1 MDKELTKFK
10 ESLKGKSYC
19 ELVDLFE
26 PDPLKYRKDKVTFKN
41 LPKEWKELTDR
52 EKEEYT
58 QDQKDLVSF
67 IKYITKNSSKHKL
80 NDGEED
86 FIIADDFIRIPLIRL
101 SKDIFNLEYLYDLYV
116 ETQEAEVLCNPEVII
131 KTSFKQYLF
140 SILGNIDDDSYYSYY
155 VCIPLDSFY
164 TWLNKFDYKVI

>member
-1 MDKELTKFK
+1 MDKELIKFK

-26 PDPLKYRKDKVTFKN
+26 PDPLKYRKDKVAFKN
-41 LPKEWKELTDR
+41 LPKEWGELTDK

-58 QDQKDLVSF
+58 QDHKDLVSF
-67 IKYITKNSSKHKL
+67 IQYITKNSSKHKF

-86 FIIADDFIRIPLIRL
+86 FVIKDDFIYIPLIRL
-101 SKDIFNLEYLYDLYV
+101 SKDVSNLEYLYELYV
-116 ETQEAEVLCNPEVII
+116 ETQEAKVLCNPNAVIKI
-131 KTSFKQYLF
+131 SFKQYLF
-140 SILGNIDDDSYYSYY
+140 GLLGDIETSSYY
-155 VCIPLDSFY
+155 VCIPLDTFY

>member
-26 PDPLKYRKDKVTFKN
+26 PDPSKYRKDKVAFKN
-41 LPKEWKELTDR
+41 LPKEWQKLTDK

-58 QDQKDLVSF
+58 QDQKDLISF
-67 IKYITKNSSKHKL
+67 IKCITKDYSKHKL

-86 FIIADDFIRIPLIRL
+86 FIIKDDFIRIPLIRL
-101 SKDIFNLEYLYDLYV
+101 SKNVLNLEYLYDLYV
-116 ETQEAEVLCNPEVII
+116 ETQEAESLCDPEAII
-131 KTSFKQYLF
+131 KVSFKQYLF
-140 SILGNIDDDSYYSYY
+140 SILGTIDDQSYYAYY
-155 VCIPLDSFY
+155 VCMPLDAFY